1 MHRKSLWK
9 PVYLPLVFCLAA
21 LMLMLLMPAANA
33 AENQGLSWL
42 AVHNGIFSPIFS
54 ESRSTYYAILENEIN
69 TFEAANVELR
79 TYHEDAQVQVICLDA
94 LNADGTLPEGKR
106 TNYMISVTEENGGTV
121 RYYLKLYRKAAYT
134 APIDEDHQ
142 LAKITI
148 NGGAVEVPAFS
159 GIKAYYEVPVPS
171 SVTELDI
178 QAYPADRSK
187 IAYVINAP
195 KLMPDEP
202 VCVSILVKSSSGDE
216 DFSIYT
222 LVLKREGVAQS
233 KAYTGLQL
241 AVTFVA
247 AFSLG
252 VCVIL
257 AVLLRSRKSTAEEA
271 GQNEKAG

>member
-1 MHRKSLWK
+1 MHREPLWN
-9 PVYLPLVFCLAA
+9 PAYLLRAFCLAV
-21 LMLMLLMPAANA
+21 LLMLLMPAAYA

-42 AVHNGIFSPIFS
+42 AVHNGIFSPVFS
-54 ESRSTYYAILENEIN
+54 ENRSTYYAILENWID

-79 TYHEDAQVQVICLDA
+79 PYDEDAQVQIVCLDA
-94 LNADGTLPEGKR
+94 LNEDGTLPEGKR
-106 TNYMISVTEENGGTV
+106 TNYMIIVTEENGETV

-134 APIDEDHQ
+134 APIDENHQ
-142 LAKITI
+142 LAKIQI

-159 GIKAYYEVPVPS
+159 GIKAYYEVTVPS

-187 IAYVINAP
+187 MAYVINAP
-195 KLMPDEP
+195 RLMPDEP

-222 LVLKREGVAQS
+222 LILKREGFAQS

-241 AVTFVA
+241 AAAALA

-252 VCVIL
+252 VCVPL
-257 AVLLRSRKSTAEEA
+257 AVLLRRRKSTAEEA
-271 GQNEKAG
+271 GQNENAG

>member
-1 MHRKSLWK
+1 MHRKTLWETA
-9 PVYLPLVFCLAA
+9 YLLRVFCLAA
-21 LMLMLLMPAANA
+21 LMLMLLTPAACA
-33 AENQGLSWL
+33 VDNQGLSWL
-42 AVHNGIFSPIFS
+42 AVHNGIFSPVFS
-54 ESRSTYYAILENEIN
+54 ESRSTYYAILENWID

-79 TYHEDAQVQVICLDA
+79 PYHEDAQVQVVCLDE
-94 LNADGTLPEGKR
+94 LNEDGTLPEGKR
-106 TNYMISVTEENGGTV
+106 TNYMISVTEANGGTA

-134 APIDEDHQ
+134 APIDEGHQ
-142 LAKITI
+142 LAKIEI

-159 GIKAYYEVPVPS
+159 GIKAYYEVTVHS

-187 IAYVINAP
+187 MAYVINAP

-222 LVLKREGVAQS
+222 LVLKREGFAQS

-241 AVTFVA
+241 AVAAVA

-252 VCVIL
+252 VCVPL
-257 AVLLRSRKSTAEEA
+257 AVLLRSRKSIAEEA